1 VADGDSLRI
10 AAGSAA
16 DGSPAPWTT
25 HVTARLSGFVPATD
39 DLAVPD
45 QSLAD
50 SADAPI
56 AELLHA
62 RGVQGQ
68 GFAWS
73 IGSYA
78 ATPSGLRARVD
89 LDDVCREART
99 AGLLD
104 AATQIAAL
112 AGASDSRLF
121 VPASVEQAWV
131 VDPLSAANGSVSMQR
146 TGGDADEVIVDI
158 DASPPDGARCLGLR
172 SLRYVALESD
182 TAPAQPAADPR
193 TFAHAIGWQPTAR
206 EMASPTGPIA
216 VVGATQAVAELR
228 THLLDLGFTTG
239 ELADARYV
247 LYVADGQPAADGESD
262 LDAAVR
268 MSAQLTELVRVLA
281 ERADRHPV
289 TLWVLTTGVR
299 EAAERAAV
307 RQSALWGLGGVIAAE
322 HPDLWGGVV
331 DLASGRQ
338 LRETATAMAATLAV
352 PSKTVLLLRDGAF
365 LTPELL
371 PLADQ
376 PVREALRCRPD
387 AAYLITGGLGA
398 LGLLMA
404 TWLVD
409 HGAQRILLAGRHP
422 LPPRR
427 TWDDSGI
434 DPQMRHR
441 ISTIRELERRG
452 VTVDV
457 LPIDIGSADDVRGML
472 TARDRLGAPPI
483 RGIIHAAGVTHDEL
497 LAFVTDSSM
506 REVMW
511 PKIQGAQVLDE
522 VFPCGSVDFFYLTSS
537 AASVFGVAGQ
547 GSYAAANAYLDA
559 LARARSRAGCHSVSI
574 DWAAWRD
581 LGFAADAPI
590 VAEELSRLGLRELA
604 ADEAFAAWEHL
615 HRNDIAQA
623 VVVPVSVA
631 SGQDPARTAPAINGA
646 SLPVSASSWS
656 TMPANDVRDQLI
668 ANIRAILA
676 RELRI
681 TESELV
687 TDRPFIELGLNSMMA
702 MAIRR
707 EVENLVGLQ
716 LSATMLWNHP
726 TVESLAAYLTA
737 KLVPADVPAADATTA
752 SAEPM
757 EGVLDALFD
766 RVEADSATTESRSG

>member
-1 VADGDSLRI
+1 MR
-10 AAGSAA
+10 
-16 DGSPAPWTT
+16 
-25 HVTARLSGFVPATD
+25 
-39 DLAVPD
+39 
-45 QSLAD
+45 
-50 SADAPI
+50 
-56 AELLHA
+56 
-62 RGVQGQ
+62 
-68 GFAWS
+68 
-73 IGSYA
+73 
-78 ATPSGLRARVD
+78 
-89 LDDVCREART
+89 
-99 AGLLD
+99 
-104 AATQIAAL
+104 
-112 AGASDSRLF
+112 
-121 VPASVEQAWV
+121 
-131 VDPLSAANGSVSMQR
+131 R
-146 TGGDADEVIVDI
+146 TGGDADEVVVDI
-158 DASPPDGARCLGLR
+158 DASALDGALCLGLR

-182 TAPAQPAADPR
+182 TAPTQPAADPR
-193 TFAHAIGWQPTAR
+193 RFAHAIGWQPTTR

-216 VVGATQAVAELR
+216 VIGATQAAAELR
-228 THLLDLGFTTG
+228 THLVDLGFTTG

-268 MSAQLTELVRVLA
+268 MSTQLTELVRVVA
-281 ERADRHPV
+281 ERADRYPV

-299 EAAERAAV
+299 EAADRAAV
-307 RQSALWGLGGVIAAE
+307 RQSALWGLAGVIAAE

-331 DLASGRQ
+331 DLAPGRQ
-338 LRETATAMAATLAV
+338 LRETATAMAATLAT
-352 PSKTVLLLRDGAF
+352 PSKTVLLLRDGTF
-365 LTPELL
+365 LAPELL

-376 PVREALRCRPD
+376 PVREALRCRSD

-404 TWLVD
+404 TWLAD

-422 LPPRR
+422 LPPRSK
-427 TWDDSGI
+427 WDDSGI

-497 LAFVTDSSM
+497 LAFVTGGSM

-522 VFPCGSVDFFYLTSS
+522 AFPCGSVDFFYLTSS

-559 LARARSRAGCHSVSI
+559 LARARNRAGCHCVSV
-574 DWAAWRD
+574 DWAAWRG

-604 ADEAFAAWEHL
+604 ADEAFAAWEYL

-631 SGQDPARTAPAINGA
+631 SGEDPTRTAQPVNGA
-646 SLPVSASSWS
+646 SSPEAAAAWS
-656 TMPANDVRDQLI
+656 TMPADDVRNQLI
-668 ANIRAILA
+668 AKIRAILA
-676 RELRI
+676 RELRT

-707 EVENLVGLQ
+707 EIENLVGLQ

-737 KLVPADVPAADATTA
+737 KLVPAEVPAVDTMTA
-752 SAEPM
+752 SAEPT
-757 EGVLDALFD
+757 EGVLDSLFD
-766 RVEADSATTESRSG
+766 RVESAPARTESRHG